1 MRALLF
7 LTIMFSVVAN
17 AQKTD
22 HKLEKNIKD
31 IVRGF
36 HGDVGVY
43 VKDLRS
49 NKTIAINADSV
60 FPTASIVKIPIMIGV
75 INKINNGELNYHQEL
90 IYNDTILYPGVDILG
105 SFKNGE
111 KIELSKV
118 MMLMLT
124 MSDNTASLWLQ
135 SLAGTGVA
143 INKLLDSLGFAVTRV
158 NSRTPGR
165 EDWRSKYG
173 WGQTTPREIATILE
187 RIYKKQIIT
196 AGACDRMLRSLNKNY
211 WDAEAL
217 SQIPPYATIFSK
229 NGAVNESR
237 SEVVLVRGKKSNYVF
252 CVSTKNITDTSWK
265 NENEAWQMTR
275 KISNLLWNYF
285 ERHNKWQPAPDAA
298 KFN

>member
-1 MRALLF
+1 MSSLRDSVIFLLPFPALPCWANVFRPLRV
-7 LTIMFSVVAN
+7 LLLGDAGRSV
-17 AQKTD
+17 
-22 HKLEKNIKD
+22 KLEKKIRE
-31 IVRGF
+31 IITGF

-60 FPTASIVKIPIMIGV
+60 FPTASIVKIPIMLGV
-75 INKINNGELNYHQEL
+75 MNKINNGELNYHQEL

-135 SLAGTGVA
+135 SLAGTGTA
-143 INKLLDSLGFAVTRV
+143 INNLLDSLGFAATRV

-252 CVSTKNITDTSWK
+252 CVSTKKTK
-265 NENEAWQMTR
+265 PG
-275 KISNLLWNYF
+275 K
-285 ERHNKWQPAPDAA
+285 
-298 KFN
+298 